1 MDQKCQK
8 AGKMSKLTQ
17 ALGKGLFK
25 NIHEIDS
32 GGAGSWAQT
41 RETAMRTGSDVFA
54 ERNQDN
60 LRSG

>member
-1 MDQKCQK
+1 
-8 AGKMSKLTQ
+8 MSKLTQ